1 VKGSQVRIALIHALR
16 HSVGPSE
23 EAFNRLWPQAT
34 LANILD
40 DSLSQDLA
48 RERVLTPAMTERFLD
63 LARYAVKSGA
73 DGILFTCSAFGPCIE
88 ACKTALRPV
97 PVLKP
102 NEAMIDDAIAAGSPI
117 GLLATF
123 GPTLSSMPNEF
134 TRATASAKIVLQF
147 ADGALDALNE
157 GDTERHDALVTE
169 AACRFKDCGVI
180 ALAQFSLARAA
191 SAIASAT
198 GKPVLT
204 TPDSAV
210 NRMKSLLS

>member
-1 VKGSQVRIALIHALR
+1 MRIALIHALR
-16 HSVGPSE
+16 HSVEPAE

-40 DSLSQDLA
+40 DSLSRDLA
-48 RERVLTPAMTERFLD
+48 RERTLTPAMTERFLD

-88 ACKTALRPV
+88 ACKAALEPV

-102 NEAMIDDAIAAGSPI
+102 NEAMIDDAIAAGFPI

-123 GPTLSSMPNEF
+123 APTLASMPNEF
-134 TRATASAKIVLQF
+134 TSVAASAKIIPQL
-147 ADGALDALNE
+147 AAGALDALNN
-157 GDTERHDALVTE
+157 GDPGQHDALAAE
-169 AACRFKDCGVI
+169 AARKFTDCGVI

-191 SAIASAT
+191 SAIASTT

-210 NRMKSLLS
+210 NRMRSLLS